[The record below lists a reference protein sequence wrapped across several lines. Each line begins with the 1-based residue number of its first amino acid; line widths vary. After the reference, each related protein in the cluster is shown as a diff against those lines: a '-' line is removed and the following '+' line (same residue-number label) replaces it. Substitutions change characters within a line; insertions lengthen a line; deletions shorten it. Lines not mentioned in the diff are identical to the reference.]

1 MARPE
6 LRQRSPVLARKE
18 GFTLANLWGA
28 LARTL
33 WSRSRD
39 SIADNFGVD
48 GVNGFF
54 VRSWRDG
61 TVLEKRLD
69 QVTDFGAKRLFQ
81 LTGPRREAD
90 DVM

>member
-1 MARPE
+1 MQI
-6 LRQRSPVLARKE
+6 L
-18 GFTLANLWGA
+18 GGA

-33 WSRSRD
+33 FGAEAET
-39 SIADNFGVD
+39 IADNFGVD

-69 QVTDFGAKRLFQ
+69 QVTDFGAKRLFH
-81 LTGPRREAD
+81 LTAPRREAD